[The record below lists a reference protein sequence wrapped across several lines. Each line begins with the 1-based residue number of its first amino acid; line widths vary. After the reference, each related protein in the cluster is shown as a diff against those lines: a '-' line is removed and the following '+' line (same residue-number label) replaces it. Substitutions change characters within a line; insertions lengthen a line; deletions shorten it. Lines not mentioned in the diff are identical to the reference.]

1 MSERFEEIQRAFTR
15 IQNLKAEQNTLF
27 AVLNSKKLWFRGDS
41 NISMLFVDISD
52 KKEIRDIAETWVKGE
67 IENYQREIDKLK
79 EEVVYSGSSSN
90 AR

>member
-1 MSERFEEIQRAFTR
+1 MSKKFEEIERVFTR
-15 IQNLKAEQNTLF
+15 IKELKAEQNRLEV
-27 AVLNSKKLWFRGDS
+27 VLSSKRLWLRGDS
-41 NISMLFVDISD
+41 NMSMFFVDISD